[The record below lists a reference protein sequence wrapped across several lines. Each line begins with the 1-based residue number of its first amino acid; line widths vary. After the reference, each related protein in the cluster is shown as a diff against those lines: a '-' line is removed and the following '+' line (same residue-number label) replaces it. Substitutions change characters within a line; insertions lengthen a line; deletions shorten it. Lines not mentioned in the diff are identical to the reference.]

1 MFRGNHPAKVDE
13 KGRLKLPSAFK
24 QLVDAANVTQFYVTS
39 SDGKSAEIWPL
50 PEWEKREEQL
60 AEASTMDDAVEKYL
74 NLTSYYGQ
82 QVEMD
87 NQARILL
94 PQILR
99 GTAKLDAEVAVLGK
113 MHYLEVHNREASNR
127 SLPANALTAED
138 RKATGDDSQA
148 ARVEPPPYPSGGA
161 HDEVEVNAMCRFFYK
176 KRLIFSGCGRA
187 PRWWTAR
194 WAWPGTPQ
202 GLQGCL
208 EPQGH
213 LIGFDRDPEALA
225 AGQGDSWIGF
235 AGS

>member
-39 SDGKSAEIWPL
+39 TDGKSAEIWPL

-60 AEASTMDDAVEKYL
+60 ADSSDMDEAVKKYL

-99 GTAKLDAEVAVLGK
+99 NSAQLDAEVTVFG
-113 MHYLEVHNREASNR
+113 MRVYIEVHNREIFERNMA
-127 SLPANALTAED
+127 ANAMTADD
-138 RKATGDDSQA
+138 RKAMAEILRRKS
-148 ARVEPPPYPSGGA
+148 
-161 HDEVEVNAMCRFFYK
+161 
-176 KRLIFSGCGRA
+176 
-187 PRWWTAR
+187 
-194 WAWPGTPQ
+194 
-202 GLQGCL
+202 
-208 EPQGH
+208 
-213 LIGFDRDPEALA
+213 
-225 AGQGDSWIGF
+225 
-235 AGS
+235 